1 MVCADRFPQSCF
13 LFLASPKLQAIAEKS
28 ETPQARGPLRAV
40 CSHVT
45 ATHRSYNLC
54 QAASETG
61 VLKFV
66 VQVRVFVSPPQ
77 KGLSLPEGVKYYL
90 HGTSNID
97 PIEPFITNKEMT
109 PAFGFC

>member
-13 LFLASPKLQAIAEKS
+13 PFLASPKLQAIAEKS

-40 CSHVT
+40 CSHVA

-54 QAASETG
+54 QATSETG

-66 VQVRVFVSPPQ
+66 VQVRV
-77 KGLSLPEGVKYYL
+77 
-90 HGTSNID
+90 
-97 PIEPFITNKEMT
+97 M
-109 PAFGFC
+109 